1 MCETRKLR
9 CTSPESE
16 LFMKVLIV
24 VDVQNDFCP
33 GGALAVRNGDHVVP
47 VINDLQPRFDLV
59 VATQDWHPANHKSFA
74 SNHATRQVGDLIE
87 LDGLSQVLWPDH
99 CVQSTPGAEF
109 VDALSTRN
117 IKRVFQKGTDPE
129 VDSYS
134 GFFDN
139 GHRHSTGLGDYLQEH
154 DVTDVYVVGLAT
166 DYCVKFTA
174 LDAQA
179 LGFKT
184 FVIEDACRGVELQEG
199 DVRRALDDVRAA
211 GVTVLS
217 SNDIREN

>member
-1 MCETRKLR
+1 
-9 CTSPESE
+9 
-16 LFMKVLIV
+16 MKALIV

-33 GGALAVRNGDHVVP
+33 GGALAVRDGDHVVP
-47 VINDLQPRFDLV
+47 VINDLQPRFDLI

-74 SNHATRQVGDLIE
+74 SNHEGKPPGEVIE
-87 LDGLSQVLWPDH
+87 LNGLSQVLWPDH
-99 CVQSTPGAEF
+99 CVQDTPGADF
-109 VDALSTRN
+109 VDALSTRGVT
-117 IKRVFQKGTDPE
+117 RTFQKGTDPE

-139 GHRHSTGLGDYLQEH
+139 GHRHSTGLSDYLKEQG
-154 DVTDVYVVGLAT
+154 VIDVYVVGLAT

-174 LDAQA
+174 LDAQD

-184 FVIEDACRGVELQEG
+184 FVIEDACRGVELHEG
-199 DVRRALDDVRAA
+199 DVRRALDDMRAA